1 MIPFTLCCSTCK
13 EFSYRGKKF
22 NSRKEI
28 IQDQTY
34 LGIHMHRFFIKCPR
48 CASEICF
55 RTDPETADYKVRRR
69 KFSVGFLGYGGQGS
83 LLRGLVL
90 WVLGLEDLFLGGFA
104 IEDGLG
110 DGRLVDERP
119 DCCVR
124 DSEDH
129 SNPKT
134 VMFAYPS
141 PMCPSTL
148 HPKH

>member
-69 KFSVGFLGYGGQGS
+69 KFSKGFLGFGGQGS
-83 LLRGLVL
+83 LLRGVVL
-90 WVLGLEDLFLGGFA
+90 WVLGLEDWF
-104 IEDGLG
+104 
-110 DGRLVDERP
+110 GRIRYRRWARGWQTGRRKARLLCQRLRRSFKP
-119 DCCVR
+119 K
-124 DSEDH
+124 DSDDRIPV
-129 SNPKT
+129 SNVPFNT
-134 VMFAYPS
+134 S
-141 PMCPSTL
+141 P
-148 HPKH
+148 